1 MSVVRIALFTIL
13 GLGIVGGAAAAWLL
27 LAAPPA
33 PPAVAV
39 AAPVRAAV
47 LAAAHP
53 LRAGSLVKPDDLAAF
68 DMAIAD
74 IPPGA
79 STDTPQ
85 ARGKLV
91 GALIRR
97 SLGENQPILPADVVH
112 PGDHGFLAAVLGPN
126 MRAVTVAVDAVS
138 GTAGLI
144 WPGDRVDLILT
155 QAMED
160 TSLAVGHRV
169 AAETVL
175 ADARVIAV
183 DQQIIQGQAPASD
196 ANAPVNRTATLEVTA
211 AQAERVLVAGRL
223 GKLSLSVRSADRQ
236 ADARVSPAPAS
247 PANAS
252 PVGAGAPSL
261 PVPPLSVAAVA
272 RPASGAVTWAGDVS
286 PALGNDATR
295 TAPVKVQV
303 FQGDTDIKEFH
314 F

>member
-1 MSVVRIALFTIL
+1 MVRIALFTIL
-13 GLGIVGGAAAAWLL
+13 GLGIIGGVAAAWLL
-27 LAAPPA
+27 LAAPAA
-33 PPAVAV
+33 PSAVAA

-47 LAAAHP
+47 LVAAHP
-53 LRAGSLVKPDDLAAF
+53 LRAGSLVKPDDLAAH
-68 DMAIAD
+68 DMAIAE
-74 IPPGA
+74 IPLGA

-85 ARGKLV
+85 GRGKLV

-97 SLGENQPILPADVVH
+97 SLGENQPILPVDVVH
-112 PGDHGFLAAVLGPN
+112 TGDHGFLAAVLGPN

-155 QAMED
+155 QAMDD
-160 TSLAVGHRV
+160 TSLSVGHRV

-175 ADARVIAV
+175 NDARVIAV
-183 DQQIIQGQAPASD
+183 DQQIIQGQAPAPD
-196 ANAPVNRTATLEVTA
+196 GNAPVNRTATLEVTA
-211 AQAERVLVAGRL
+211 LQAERVLVAGRL
-223 GKLSLSVRSADRQ
+223 GKLSLSVLSADRQ
-236 ADARVSPAPAS
+236 ADARATPVS
-247 PANAS
+247 
-252 PVGAGAPSL
+252 AGAPSML
-261 PVPPLSVAAVA
+261 APMPVAAVPA
-272 RPASGAVTWAGDVS
+272 RQASSAITWAGDVS